1 MYFRPFRKKPR
12 RTYSY
17 IMKNSYILAGF
28 VALFLTSF
36 FMASC
41 LNDDNKIPPNC
52 YDGLL
57 NNNEEQIDCGGPCPL
72 CDPCTNGVWNPELGE
87 TWRDCGGD
95 CGECDPCFNGIQDG
109 DEVGVDCGGSCGTAC
124 GELCDDGLPNGLE
137 DGADPNG
144 ISPNP
149 DLADCG
155 GPYCEPCPTCDDL
168 IMNGDEIGIDCG
180 GPVCNPCP
188 TDGNCLNLLL
198 DGDEDYTDCGGS
210 ICPPC
215 IDTLGYKINGQVRDA
230 DINMS
235 ATLGTGMITITGT
248 TLANEQLT
256 LILEEPG
263 VGWLPG
269 VIIQANPTTQP
280 ATAGSYIDASSVA
293 YTTTVGSANV
303 TVTILAVNAVS
314 GGIIVG
320 EFTGSMVTPDE
331 TGTTSIQQGYFLLN
345 IP

>member
-1 MYFRPFRKKPR
+1 
-12 RTYSY
+12 
-17 IMKNSYILAGF
+17 
-28 VALFLTSF
+28 
-36 FMASC
+36 
-41 LNDDNKIPPNC
+41 
-52 YDGLL
+52 
-57 NNNEEQIDCGGPCPL
+57 
-72 CDPCTNGVWNPELGE
+72 VWNPELGE
-87 TWRDCGGD
+87 TWLDCGGD

-320 EFTGSMVTPDE
+320 EFTGSMVTTDE